1 MLKFQHLS
9 TNNKGAMKTSKR
21 LDNCHNY
28 EKLRHW
34 AQNCKK
40 HASLKNEKIA
50 TKEKDNLNN
59 NMKNMLKDKE
69 SHIVNFLF
77 DDKNKGPKE
86 EESYEDTINL
96 FEIVVAPRGR
106 TNKKDYLVH

>member
-21 LDNCHNY
+21 LDNCPNY
-28 EKLRHW
+28 QKLKHW
-34 AQNCKK
+34 AQSCKK
-40 HASLKNEKIA
+40 RASLKNYKIK

-69 SHIVNFLF
+69 SHIANVLF
-77 DDKNKGPKE
+77 DDKNKGLEK
-86 EESYEDTINL
+86 EESYENMTNL
-96 FEIVVAPRGR
+96 FEIVAIS
-106 TNKKDYLVH
+106 T